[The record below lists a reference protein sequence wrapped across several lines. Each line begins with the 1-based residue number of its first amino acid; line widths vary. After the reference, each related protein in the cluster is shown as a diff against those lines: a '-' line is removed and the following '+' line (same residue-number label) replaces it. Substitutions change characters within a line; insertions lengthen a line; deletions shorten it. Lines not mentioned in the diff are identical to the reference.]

1 MTCRRVV
8 VVTAF
13 LCAAC
18 GGGGAG
24 SSPTPMAP
32 SSTSSSTPT
41 AGSVNVIANLGA
53 PIAGFQF
60 RVTGVEVTGTSGGA
74 AATYGFTVSTGNNI
88 VIGFSFAGATIPASA
103 STLVVLD
110 VTGSGEACLTDL
122 VISDSSGNALDAS
135 ITGCLTI
142 TMA

>member
-60 RVTGVEVTGTSGGA
+60 RVTGVEVTGTRGGA

-88 VIGFSFAGATIPASA
+88 VIGFSFVGATIPASA

-135 ITGCLTI
+135 ITGCLTFSV
-142 TMA
+142 A